1 MKVARH
7 EVPGNRRLSS
17 PSRRERSE
25 MFGTPSAWSRP
36 EKRSKKG
43 GGTLN
48 KMTMLGDKPST
59 PFPTGR
65 LRYAAFPGA
74 SCQATIIRSLLGNVG
89 REGSGLLKSP
99 PDTRPP
105 PCPTG

>member
-17 PSRRERSE
+17 PSRRERYE
-25 MFGTPSAWSRP
+25 MFGAPSVWSRP

-48 KMTMLGDKPST
+48 KMTMLGDKSIT
-59 PFPTGR
+59 PFPMGR
-65 LRYAAFPGA
+65 LPVCCVSRHFVPGYHH
-74 SCQATIIRSLLGNVG
+74 SVP
-89 REGSGLLKSP
+89 SGQCWS
-99 PDTRPP
+99 
-105 PCPTG
+105 